1 MEIYSISQVLSL
13 STVTSR
19 MYLLDNVSANWI
31 LLSEWYKTMSSYFC
45 RHINMS
51 CWHFGHLH
59 KSFFM
64 NNFKGLW
71 SHNMV
76 KGWPNERKD
85 LNNFTNLCRLHCDQ
99 LRSCVLL
106 SFHLS
111 IKSYLSQTK
120 YSLNGIKKFN
130 K

>member
-13 STVTSR
+13 STVTSQ

-51 CWHFGHLH
+51 CCCFGHLC

-64 NNFKGLW
+64 NNFKCLW
-71 SHNMV
+71 SQNMV
-76 KGWPNERKD
+76 TSWPNERKY
-85 LNNFTNLCRLHCDQ
+85 LNNITNLCRLHCDQ

-120 YSLNGIKKFN
+120 YSLNGIAIPA
-130 K
+130 